1 MVTKHTVV
9 IILSSTQMSSQLHC
23 TPEINIFYVNYV
35 SREKKHKEICNHVQI
50 RQVNKA
56 FNIYSA
62 FGFSWCTFL
71 PGHWAS
77 SHQFSLCSSGPGHLG
92 LLLLAGPLRGG
103 GVSSSWTLLAF
114 LQNYLKLKMM
124 KRYLKNLP
132 FHFLRKMKHQQ
143 FITYTL
149 LSLHGKQLFCNNR
162 LKADS

>member
-23 TPEINIFYVNYV
+23 TPEINIFYHQLCLKG
-35 SREKKHKEICNHVQI
+35 KKTQRICNHVQM

-77 SHQFSLCSSGPGHLG
+77 SHQFFSVQLWSWSPWVAAPGW
-92 LLLLAGPLRGG
+92 PTTGG
-103 GVSSSWTLLAF
+103 GSLSSWTLLAYTW
-114 LQNYLKLKMM
+114 NYLKLKMM
-124 KRYLKNLP
+124 KRYLKNLFH

-143 FITYTL
+143 FITYTF
-149 LSLHGKQLFCNNR
+149 LSLR
-162 LKADS
+162 